1 MKKITLDQTN
11 FAKFFTPV
19 GPLHSHHKEHINP
32 YNYIDRGSDTLL
44 VTIGDSWTWGSGIN
58 DGYVD
63 AVNSTAQQTKF
74 RLDNLYGNI
83 ISKEKEMNWLN
94 LGFYSAGNQ
103 WITNKVFELR
113 ALTPLLNFKKII
125 VLVMWASTGRWF
137 NTWQDSMTDYR
148 KFFRE
153 NKMTEVNDYENF
165 FIELNRKLLRD
176 IILLC
181 SSDTRIKL
189 LVGTNS
195 VDHSGFDVLHEDQII
210 LSPWYQLLSST
221 HLGGISVDFEG
232 VKYLQSMEI
241 LLHNSDQRMAF
252 QKWMQEKIDQ
262 AEIQNEMLSNM
273 QHVAQ
278 DKSHPDHQGHKK
290 WADYILK
297 EVL

>member
-103 WITNKVFELR
+103 
-113 ALTPLLNFKKII
+113 
-125 VLVMWASTGRWF
+125 
-137 NTWQDSMTDYR
+137 
-148 KFFRE
+148 
-153 NKMTEVNDYENF
+153 
-165 FIELNRKLLRD
+165 
-176 IILLC
+176 
-181 SSDTRIKL
+181 
-189 LVGTNS
+189 
-195 VDHSGFDVLHEDQII
+195 
-210 LSPWYQLLSST
+210 
-221 HLGGISVDFEG
+221 
-232 VKYLQSMEI
+232 
-241 LLHNSDQRMAF
+241 
-252 QKWMQEKIDQ
+252 
-262 AEIQNEMLSNM
+262 
-273 QHVAQ
+273 
-278 DKSHPDHQGHKK
+278 
-290 WADYILK
+290 
-297 EVL
+297 